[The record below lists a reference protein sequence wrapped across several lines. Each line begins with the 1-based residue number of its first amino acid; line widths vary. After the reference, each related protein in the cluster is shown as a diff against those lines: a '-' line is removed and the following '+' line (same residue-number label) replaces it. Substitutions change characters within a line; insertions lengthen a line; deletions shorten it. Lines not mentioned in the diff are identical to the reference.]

1 MPLEIQRKKLL
12 QMIHPLFSSHKKPT
26 LTLVGAGPGDPELI
40 TLKAIKALK
49 AADIVLYD
57 ALVSDEILDFIPEET
72 PTLCV
77 GKRAGKH
84 SYKQEEINELIVE
97 SAKVYGHVVRLKGG
111 DPFVFGR
118 ATEEIEAAEANRIDV
133 HIVPGISSALG
144 VPASQHIPV
153 TSRGVSESFWVITGT
168 TKEGK
173 LSSDIALAAK
183 STATVV
189 VLMGLNKLQE
199 IMVCFE
205 QERKSDTPVAII
217 QNGTLKN
224 EKVTV
229 GTVATI
235 AMLALVDEMGSPAI
249 IVVGDVVRFSKESK
263 KELSE
268 VYSQLSNAN
277 ISSSLKQ

>member
-1 MPLEIQRKKLL
+1 
-12 QMIHPLFSSHKKPT
+12 MIAPLFNTHKKQT

-57 ALVSDEILDFIPEET
+57 ALVSDEILDFIPPET

-97 SAKVYGHVVRLKGG
+97 SANVYGHVVRLKGG

-118 ATEEIEAAEANRIDV
+118 ATEEVEVAEANGIEV

-168 TKEGK
+168 TKEGQ

-189 VLMGLNKLQE
+189 ISMGFNKLQE
-199 IMVCFE
+199 IMTCFE
-205 QERKSDTPVAII
+205 QEGKSNTPVAII

-224 EKVTV
+224 EKISI
-229 GTVATI
+229 GTVATM
-235 AMLALVDEMGSPAI
+235 ATQALRDEMGSPAI
-249 IVVGDVVRFSKESK
+249 IVVGDVVKFSKESK
-263 KELSE
+263 KELSD
-268 VYSQLSNAN
+268 VYSQVSTAT
-277 ISSSLKQ
+277 ISYPLKQ